1 LAEEEAKKLCHCG
14 LDPQSLFY
22 VILEKTKLKILGIT
36 FNQIQAGAYALILAE
51 EKGNRRVPIIIG
63 TPEAQSIAIFL
74 ENLRPPRPLTH
85 DLFIS
90 FLQLANIV
98 LKEVNIYKY
107 EEGIFHS
114 EMIFNDGVKDIFL
127 DSRTSDA
134 IALALRANA
143 PIYMTSSIM
152 KDVAIEL
159 EEEDINDNM
168 EQAISNQSVSL
179 DNLNPEKLQV
189 LLNEAITN
197 ENYERAS
204 YIRDLIKEKNKR

>member
-1 LAEEEAKKLCHCG
+1 
-14 LDPQSLFY
+14 LD
-22 VILEKTKLKILGIT
+22 KTKLKILGIT

-51 EKGNRRVPIIIG
+51 EQGNRRIPIIIG
-63 TPEAQSIAIFL
+63 TPEAQSIAISL

-90 FLQLANIV
+90 FIQLLSIT

-107 EEGIFHS
+107 EEGVFHS
-114 EMIFNDGVKDIFL
+114 ELVFNNGTKDIFL

-134 IALALRANA
+134 IALALRVNA
-143 PIYMTSSIM
+143 PIYIANDIM

-159 EEEDINDNM
+159 DDEDAVAGRSDQM
-168 EQAISNQSVSL
+168 SAQKPTASL
-179 DNLNPEKLQV
+179 DNLSSEKLQK
-189 LLNEAITN
+189 LLKEAIVT

-204 YIRDLIKEKNKR
+204 YIRDLINEKNKRR